1 MRVYVS
7 KKEASTLIKAL
18 ELLLESEPHSSEA
31 KTLLARIEQC
41 QQRQGKRKVK
51 QNRQVT

>member
-18 ELLLESEPHSSEA
+18 ELLLESELHNSEA

-41 QQRQGKRKVK
+41 QQRQCKPKAK
-51 QNRQVT
+51 KNLQVN

>member
-1 MRVYVS
+1 MRVYIS

-51 QNRQVT
+51 KNLQVN